1 MKKWIPNIYNVTELE
16 QLEDYLEY
24 QAAEGWILDR
34 VGMKG
39 VVLKKAQPQNLRYC
53 VDIPYVHPKKG
64 GSREYL
70 QAYYE
75 MCQDAGWTLVGT
87 NTMIHVFV
95 TDDMTTTPIHTDPN
109 VRYEAVESYFR
120 NQGGGVGLLLAIMV
134 LLAVPVIP
142 GLIQIGSGK
151 ALFFAAVL
159 SLGMLLL
166 GCSMYELHQ
175 WRRAHKQALIT
186 GDWKNHPKNCRW
198 ICLRGV
204 VEWIFHIGV
213 LVVDAILIREQFGA
227 GVETVYDFM
236 QLFLKPPLFG
246 ILLGVGAYA
255 GVRFFYKR
263 GVEAD
268 SARIL
273 GVAIALGLLA
283 VLLWGTRLSGDDKAY
298 KDANTTVEIQ
308 MGKIKEAPLTAE
320 MLGIANAKKGTSTRR
335 QAGEATSLEYRQYLE
350 NGGSLTYT
358 YSLFKDELAA
368 RWGWESQYDADQ
380 YTVETE
386 SMYATEE
393 WIDTDLSVLDTDN
406 ARVMKYCSSDGKTTE
421 YRYIIQR
428 GNVYLR
434 LIYTEGLLTTE
445 QLQVIAELLPSQ

>member
-16 QLEDYLEY
+16 QLEDYLEH
-24 QAAEGWILDR
+24 QAAEGWILDQ

-39 VVLKKAQPQNLRYC
+39 VILKKAQPQKLRYC
-53 VDIPYVHPKKG
+53 VDIPYVHPKNG

-75 MCQDAGWTLVGT
+75 MCQDAGWILVGT

-95 TDDMTTTPIHTDPN
+95 TNDMTATPIHTDPN

-159 SLGMLLL
+159 SLGILLL

-186 GDWKNHPKNCRW
+186 GNWDNYPKKRRW
-198 ICLRGV
+198 IRLRGV

-213 LVVDAILIREQFGA
+213 LAVYAILIREQLAA

-246 ILLGVGAYA
+246 ILLGAGAYA
-255 GVRFFYKR
+255 GIRFFYKC

-283 VLLWGTRLSGDDKAY
+283 VLLWGIRLSEADKAY

-320 MLGIANAKKGTSTRR
+320 MLGITNARKGTYWRKRR
-335 QAGEATSLEYRQYLE
+335 KEATSLEYVQNLE
-350 NGGSLTYT
+350 NKGCLSYQ
-358 YSLFKDELAA
+358 YSLCKDEASAA
-368 RWGWESQYDADQ
+368 WIWESQHGADQ
-380 YTVETE
+380 YTVEYE
-386 SMYATEE
+386 SIYFTAE

-406 ARVMKYCSSDGKTTE
+406 AKVMKYCSSDEKRTE

-428 GNVYLR
+428 GNVYIR

-445 QLQVIAELLPSQ
+445 QLKVIAELLPSQ